1 MPRNFPEVDDNKD
14 VVTIR
19 AARKIIGGVPKRRN
33 KRYNQ
38 SFSFFSFHPLFSPR
52 FILALILSF
61 SPPIPAFVSRA
72 ISSLDSSLSLYFPP
86 TPCFIVT
93 PMFFRFF
100 FFPFSPKIIPPLFVF
115 HSFIF
120 LMQFSFNVS
129 IIRDSNCENRSM
141 EDLFRISNYF
151 RS

>member
-33 KRYNQ
+33 KRYNR
-38 SFSFFSFHPLFSPR
+38 SFSFSFHPLFSPR

-61 SPPIPAFVSRA
+61 SSPIPAFVSRA

>member
-33 KRYNQ
+33 KRYNR

-61 SPPIPAFVSRA
+61 SPRFCISRN
-72 ISSLDSSLSLYFPP
+72 IFSRLFSFTLFSSNPQ
-86 TPCFIVT
+86 CFIVT